1 MPGVYKPSKS
11 TGAAYSDGAQPYYR
25 DYYQPEQVL
34 TPAAV
39 GAAPFA
45 LNAGASASL
54 QDMLIRAMTY
64 RCQMSL
70 GQIYDASLPL
80 LHPSVTGEWLDLVI
94 RGQDILFSYAGRL
107 VQIPDYSLYD
117 TIADK
122 YYSELAQEYTQP
134 IIQPIFLNQTA
145 GNVQPSRFLPIFT
158 AWADALIKSNGY
170 NV

>member
-1 MPGVYKPSKS
+1 MPGIYKPPSS
-11 TGAAYSDGAQPYYR
+11 TGAASSIGAQPYYR
-25 DYYQPEQVL
+25 DYYQPEQVP

-80 LHPSVTGEWLDLVI
+80 LHPSVTGEWLDLAI

-122 YYSELAQEYTQP
+122 YYSELAQEYTQANTDA
-134 IIQPIFLNQTA
+134 FGNKTA
-145 GNVQPSRFLPIFT
+145 GSVEPSRFLPIFT